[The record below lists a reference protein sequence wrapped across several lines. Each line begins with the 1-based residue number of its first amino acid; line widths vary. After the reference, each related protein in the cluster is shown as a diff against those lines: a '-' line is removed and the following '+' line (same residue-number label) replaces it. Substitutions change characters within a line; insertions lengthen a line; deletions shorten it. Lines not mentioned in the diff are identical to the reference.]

1 MITIRFMHREI
12 EKIKKRV
19 IALGAIVEDR
29 VRMATRAIENQD
41 ADAAMKIIRMDW
53 EIDNLE
59 VEIEEECLKILALH
73 QPVAV
78 DLRFLIAAIKINN
91 DLERVG
97 DLAVNIAHNV
107 TTISKHASQNFVFD
121 YAAMS
126 DQTESMLSMSLDALV
141 NLDVDLAH
149 LVVEMD
155 DKVDRIQREAYDQI
169 KAAMRTNPHRA
180 GYLLNLLMISR
191 HLERLADHAT
201 NIAEEIIYLI
211 EGSIVRHQECG
222 PFSDAASRN

>member
-1 MITIRFMHREI
+1 MHREMDRI
-12 EKIKKRV
+12 RKR
-19 IALGAIVEDR
+19 ILALGALVEDR

-41 ADAAMKIIRMDW
+41 ADTARQIIQMDW
-53 EIDNLE
+53 EIDDLE

-97 DLAVNIAHNV
+97 DLAVNIAYNV
-107 TTISKHASQNFVFD
+107 ITMCKYASQNFVFD
-121 YAAMS
+121 YATMS
-126 DQTESMLSMSLDALV
+126 DQTEVMLRMSLDALV
-141 NLDVDLAH
+141 SMDVDLAR
-149 LVVEMD
+149 LVVQMD
-155 DKVDRIQREAYDQI
+155 DKVDNIMQAAYDRI
-169 KAAMRTNPHRA
+169 KQAMGSAPEQA
-180 GYLLNLLMISR
+180 GFLLNLLMISR

-211 EGSIVRHQECG
+211 DGIIVRHREC
-222 PFSDAASRN
+222 A